1 MKNSRI
7 PGNST
12 ACSAFVL
19 VLSFAVLSSITVSAN
34 EDQPTN
40 DHPLN
45 LPRQVQETVR
55 AEVGRA
61 KVNKVQKVTEDGET
75 TFEVHVTQTMN
86 RTLKVSSDGTLL
98 GFELFQFELP
108 SAVKKVLRTDFARAK
123 LGKIY
128 RETEDE
134 DTIYSLDVIEQGRT
148 NGLSIA
154 EDGDWWSLDIELDQ
168 APSPVQ
174 QTVRRLWGNL
184 EISDV
189 SKTFEGGEVAYE
201 LEAEKDG
208 KQHSLTVAPDGRLVA
223 REDELDLALVPAV
236 VQRAVKGQIGT
247 GELIRIARA
256 TNEVR
261 VSFEVEAR
269 KDGKSLEFSVDQAG
283 KLLEDEK

>member
-7 PGNST
+7 LGNFT
-12 ACSAFVL
+12 VC
-19 VLSFAVLSSITVSAN
+19 FAVLSLTALSNIEVSAN
-34 EDQPTN
+34 EDQAPN
-40 DHPLN
+40 DHLAN
-45 LPRQVQETVR
+45 LPRQVQETIK

-61 KVNKVQKVTEDGET
+61 KVNKVQKVTQDGET

-86 RTLKVSSDGTLL
+86 RTLKISGDGTLV

-108 SAVKKVLRTDFARAK
+108 SAVKKALRTDFAKAK
-123 LGKIY
+123 FAKIY

-134 DTIYSLDVIEQGRT
+134 DTVYSMEVMEQGRT
-148 NGLSIA
+148 NSLSVA
-154 EDGDWWSLDIELDQ
+154 EDGAWWSLDVELDQ
-168 APSPVQ
+168 TPSLVQ
-174 QTVRRLWGNL
+174 QTVRRLWGTL
-184 EISDV
+184 EISDL
-189 SKTFEGGEVAYE
+189 SKTFEDGEVAYE

-208 KQHSLTVAPDGRLVA
+208 KQHSLTIAPDGRLVA

-236 VQRAVKGQIGT
+236 VQQTVKGQIGT
-247 GELIRIARA
+247 GELVRIARA

-269 KDGKSLEFSVDQAG
+269 KDGKNLEFSVDPAG